1 MPPPVRILLVGLAGV
16 ALLAP
21 GIGVGAVLGSP
32 PGTTPVETN
41 PPPDVPPATEPGV
54 TVEDPP
60 GSDSIT
66 LQVPPLPDP
75 PAAAAKT
82 KKKKVAPTRPP
93 VRTVRPARVHRVTE
107 RETSSSVDVA
117 PVAESETAVKP
128 KPKQKAKVKRSA
140 RKVVV
145 LPRAS
150 ASQRPNRELLPT
162 HGVLAAQYSGPTV
175 ASTATSSSPVLY
187 LGVSFAVVLGM
198 LFGLVGAAP
207 RLAGRW
213 PEVFVPVIDATERI
227 VLVGVCLAGA
237 ALTLAVTWALTGPG
251 A

>member
-41 PPPDVPPATEPGV
+41 PPPDVPPPTDPAV
-54 TVEDPP
+54 TLEDPP

-75 PAAAAKT
+75 PAATAKT
-82 KKKKVAPTRPP
+82 KKKVVPTRPP
-93 VRTVRPARVHRVTE
+93 VRTERPARVQRVTE

-117 PVAESETAVKP
+117 PVAESETAVTPKP
-128 KPKQKAKVKRSA
+128 KPKVKRSA

-145 LPRAS
+145 LPQAS
-150 ASQRPNRELLPT
+150 APQRPDRELLPA
-162 HGVLAAQYSGPTV
+162 HGVLAAQYSGPTLG
-175 ASTATSSSPVLY
+175 STATSSSPVLY
-187 LGVSFAVVLGM
+187 LAVSFAVVLGM